1 CLGASI
7 ACSADGAFIVAGAP
21 GVNSNQGAAYIYQ
34 PIGSFF
40 PNYAVIT
47 GSLCV
52 YHQTTIDSNLLV
64 RGNIHLN
71 GTIVT
76 GTSAHVTACTATL
89 SDKRIKNNVQ
99 ALSPDDA
106 LATLRALQP
115 VTFDFIS
122 PHPWLTKARYFDTY
136 SSAEGSEAQ
145 AGRRPADLSPV
156 VLTKGEALREGWER
170 GGVGFVAQDI

>member
-1 CLGASI
+1 
-7 ACSADGAFIVAGAP
+7 DGAFIVAGAP
-21 GVNSNQGAAYIYQ
+21 GNNSNQGDAYIYQ
-34 PIGSFF
+34 PVGSFV
-40 PNYAVIT
+40 PNDTVVT

-76 GTSAHVTACTATL
+76 GTSAHVTACAVTL
-89 SDKRIKNNVQ
+89 SDKRIKNDVQ

-106 LATLRALQP
+106 LATLRALKP

-122 PHPWLTKARYFDTY
+122 PHPFDTPHD
-136 SSAEGSEAQ
+136 SINRAFGTQ
-145 AGRRPADLSPV
+145 G
-156 VLTKGEALREGWER
+156 ER
-170 GGVGFVAQDI
+170 GGV